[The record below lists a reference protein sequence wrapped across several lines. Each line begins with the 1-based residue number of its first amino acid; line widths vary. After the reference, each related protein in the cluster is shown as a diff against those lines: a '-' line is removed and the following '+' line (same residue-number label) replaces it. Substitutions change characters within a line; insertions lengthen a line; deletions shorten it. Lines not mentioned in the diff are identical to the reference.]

1 MDSRCGVHPPCLPNH
16 RRGRDNPRVLPRPA
30 TARELKAVIELERA
44 GTPFLLYRDAAGQQ
58 QLHLLS
64 GDAAVTIGRGDAVDL
79 SLAWD
84 PSVSS
89 VHAEMTPLGAHWV
102 LVDEGIS
109 RNGTFVNSE
118 RVSGRQRLRH
128 GDVVR
133 IGETSLAYH
142 QAVPEPVLATVAL
155 DDGPVTAVTDAQRRV
170 LVALCAPYRDGDRF
184 AAPAGNQ
191 QIADELFLSVEAVK
205 THLRELYRRFGL
217 ENLPQNQKRMRL
229 VERALL
235 LGLAAPVN
243 R

>member
-1 MDSRCGVHPPCLPNH
+1 M
-16 RRGRDNPRVLPRPA
+16 
-30 TARELKAVIELERA
+30 
-44 GTPFLLYRDAAGQQ
+44 
-58 QLHLLS
+58 
-64 GDAAVTIGRGDAVDL
+64 

-89 VHAEMTPLGAHWV
+89 VHAEMTQLGAHWV

-109 RNGTFVNSE
+109 RNGTFVNNE

-133 IGETSLAYH
+133 IGETSIAYH
-142 QAVPEPVLATVAL
+142 EATPEPVLQTVAL
-155 DDGPVTAVTDAQRRV
+155 DDGLIAAVTDAQRRV
-170 LVALCAPYRDGDRF
+170 LVALCAPYREGDRF

-217 ENLPQNQKRMRL
+217 EDLPQNQKRARL
-229 VERALL
+229 VERALM
-235 LGLAAPVN
+235 LGLAAPVS